1 VARDA
6 EVASRDVGTLATRT
20 PGVEDNIPDPI
31 PEDDDDLPDPI
42 PEEPTSA
49 AQEPEPTES
58 TENWRR
64 ATGPGGMSGV
74 RAAARAARAADAASE
89 GLGRAAGAAGR
100 AARAAADEFGNMA
113 GRAAQGFREE
123 AGRAAEEAGRRAGSA
138 GGVLRDVGKIAGA
151 DVLADEIFR
160 GLNGGD
166 SNGVPSYSSPVYINT
181 MPSEQYYANE
191 MALNGAP
198 PGESNI
204 FESQWQ

>member
-1 VARDA
+1 MR
-6 EVASRDVGTLATRT
+6 
-20 PGVEDNIPDPI
+20 
-31 PEDDDDLPDPI
+31 
-42 PEEPTSA
+42 
-49 AQEPEPTES
+49 
-58 TENWRR
+58 
-64 ATGPGGMSGV
+64 
-74 RAAARAARAADAASE
+74 
-89 GLGRAAGAAGR
+89 AGASGSWKLRTLAGR
-100 AARAAADEFGNMA
+100 AARAAADEFGTMA

-151 DVLADEIFR
+151 DVLADEIFK

-166 SNGVPSYSSPVYINT
+166 SSNGVPSYSSPVYVNA